1 MYWKPYIRLKLVQL
15 NTIPPGLDALVN
27 TMEGVTCIAY
37 MASQLLW
44 QNQLR
49 FVDHSVPD
57 LRRSLELHHYC
68 REINQWMF
76 AGSGM
81 RRGPT
86 NQLKLHQPTEK
97 VSVAILRSRVNEVP
111 MPWPNSSDAERLLLA
126 VEYASQNQY
135 FGREMIRSPRGLSFA
150 GVQATLGDDLM
161 LLIDMVRMQSSLK
174 YMLRSEE
181 REVAKR
187 GRLSGC
193 VRSELNENKLKI
205 ILDPA
210 AGNWPFVQATTL
222 AHLHSCC
229 SWCLAIAE
237 GVVEE
242 KDMFSSCLLLYND
255 LKRVLSKKRDMFTH
269 VLLLYN
275 VMKVYCNGTFTF
287 VHLQH
292 GSCIHP
298 GLMFYNS
305 TEALRPTVKTT
316 VDLSTNVLYIN
327 DISSV
332 LNLSIRSLPGDH
344 GLPLQQVRICIPDV
358 SDS

>member
-1 MYWKPYIRLKLVQL
+1 MYWKPYIRLKLVQV

-57 LRRSLELHHYC
+57 LRRSLELHHCC

-81 RRGPT
+81 RWGPT
-86 NQLKLHQPTEK
+86 NQLKLHLQTEK
-97 VSVAILRSRVNEVP
+97 AATPYKRCTLRLRSYSPAHPINLHQLWAYVDLGGKSMLRT
-111 MPWPNSSDAERLLLA
+111 SDAERLLLA
-126 VEYASQNQY
+126 VQYASQNQY

-181 REVAKR
+181 RAGFSGGLSRQGTPFLLLVISIGTISTPYVHVYLTWCTDLEVAKR

-210 AGNWPFVQATTL
+210 AGNWPFVQAQQL
-222 AHLHSCC
+222 PIFAFGCC
-229 SWCLAIAE
+229 WCLAFAE

-242 KDMFSSCLLLYND
+242 KGYVYSC
-255 LKRVLSKKRDMFTH
+255 
-269 VLLLYN
+269 
-275 VMKVYCNGTFTF
+275 F
-287 VHLQH
+287 V
-292 GSCIHP
+292 
-298 GLMFYNS
+298 
-305 TEALRPTVKTT
+305 AL
-316 VDLSTNVLYIN
+316 
-327 DISSV
+327 
-332 LNLSIRSLPGDH
+332 
-344 GLPLQQVRICIPDV
+344 
-358 SDS
+358 